1 MGKSP
6 VHGDLFSR
14 LLCRSTGK
22 LTYQQYL
29 RTDSRREK
37 LVYST
42 CLCIKLNDAD
52 QVLAICKI
60 KNKTFY
66 TRFRITVFIL
76 YSLVTQWA
84 KYEHGNNNMQQYEV
98 HKIQTYLF
106 NTYNCYFMFFLSY
119 FPGFGDLIVHF
130 SSTEHQLLD
139 SLRFLRGYS
148 SFRDNPLEL
157 GVSNHFIKWWPSLW
171 ETENGLGAH
180 INQLKKS
187 KYLCTCIHLW
197 TNQALL
203 AYKMKKWP
211 VSNFFWK
218 LTVTELIITK

>member
-1 MGKSP
+1 MGESP

-42 CLCIKLNDAD
+42 CLCKLNDAD
-52 QVLAICKI
+52 QFLAICKI

-66 TRFRITVFIL
+66 TRFRITIFIL
-76 YSLVTQWA
+76 CSLVTQWA

-139 SLRFLRGYS
+139 SLRFLCGYS